1 MMKRISGSSIWVEK
15 YRPQT
20 LDDVILPKKMMD
32 YFRQIAGSGEI
43 PNMIFGGSAGRG
55 KTSVAVSL
63 LNDVDADMLFIN
75 ASLQNN
81 MDTLRYTINSYAMT
95 SSMTDSQKVVF
106 LDEADRLK
114 PEVQDG
120 LKGLIEQTEANCRFI
135 FTTNNISKI
144 IDPIKSRCQYID
156 FNSGQ
161 ADTQELM
168 VSYFKRMC
176 WILENEMVPFEKPA
190 LAEFV
195 KLKYPDF
202 RMILNELQKY
212 VKMHGKVDEAVLRSV
227 DGTLLRD
234 LVEELKNKKFNA
246 VRKLASELDPDS
258 FYGNFYDQIDT
269 CLQDSCKAD
278 VIIILAKFAYETSLS
293 VNRELSLV
301 ACLVEIMKNAIWK

>member
-1 MMKRISGSSIWVEK
+1 MKNLKESSIWVEK

-20 LDDVILPKKMMD
+20 LADMILPKKETE
-32 YFRQIAGSGEI
+32 YFAQIVSSGEI
-43 PNMIFGGSAGRG
+43 PNMLFGGSAGRG

-63 LNDVDADMLFIN
+63 LNDVGADRLFIN

-120 LKGLIEQTEANCRFI
+120 LKGLIEQTQANCRFI

-144 IDPIKSRCQYID
+144 IEPIKSRCQFVD
-156 FNSGQ
+156 FNFSQ
-161 ADTQELM
+161 SDTQELM
-168 VSYFKRMC
+168 ITYFKRMC
-176 WILENEMVPFEKPA
+176 WILENEGVEFEKKA

-202 RMILNELQKY
+202 RKILNELQKY
-212 VKMHGKVDEAVLRSV
+212 VKMHGKVDEAVLRMA
-227 DGTLLRD
+227 DGTLLKD
-234 LVEELKNKKFNA
+234 LIEELKNKKFNT
-246 VRKLASELDPDS
+246 VRKLASELDPDA

-269 CLQDSCKAD
+269 HLQDSCKAD
-278 VIIILAKFAYETSLS
+278 VIIILAKYAYETALS
-293 VNRELSLV
+293 VNGELSVV
-301 ACLVEIMKNAIWK
+301 ACLVELMRNAIWK